1 MTSDEIIRMAREA
14 AARHGHTLKEQPEPE
29 TVEFITELAAMAAAA
44 EREACAKLCE
54 QVGEPNPDDPN
65 SALGEYYKD
74 SVCYECAEAIRAR
87 SNK

>member
-1 MTSDEIIRMAREA
+1 MTDDDILRMARKAGLFTHREVQPEIIRFA
-14 AARHGHTLKEQPEPE
+14 AL
-29 TVEFITELAAMAAAA
+29 VAAA
-44 EREACAKLCE
+44 EREDCAKLCE

-65 SALGEYYKD
+65 STLGEYYRD